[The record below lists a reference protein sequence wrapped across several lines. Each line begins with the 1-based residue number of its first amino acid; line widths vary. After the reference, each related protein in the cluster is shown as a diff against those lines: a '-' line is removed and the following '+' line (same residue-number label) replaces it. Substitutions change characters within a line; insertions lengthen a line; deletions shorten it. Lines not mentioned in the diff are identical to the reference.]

1 MKKGALIFFLVF
13 GLIGCTGVQTNVRTD
28 LSSVSAIS
36 FFDTVQEPTQTLT
49 QLTATPT
56 QTPWPTPTITPTPF
70 QPLPTVTPTPEGGNR
85 LVQDFTKVLKES
97 EARTQT
103 EVLLP
108 DLRTLPPENLRLVV
122 DPGSGRTYVR
132 FSNMIWNSGPG
143 RLELVGRINRA
154 AAQIQ
159 VAQRVFSPDG
169 EIVEEYGFGVFQF
182 HDLHNHWHLDDF
194 AIYEVWALD
203 DEGEPDHVAATGG
216 KVSYCVQDIRRG
228 DETRAA
234 VAGPNRPQFRSC
246 WGEMQGLSP
255 NWIDVYEFTLPGQY
269 VDITGLPNGVYALI
283 TTVDPDDLIREL
295 RDHNNAGQVFFEL
308 RDYRI
313 RIVDPDAE

>member
-1 MKKGALIFFLVF
+1 MKKGTLIFFLVF

-49 QLTATPT
+49 RLTATPT

-85 LVQDFTKVLKES
+85 LVQDFTKVLKEL

-228 DETRAA
+228 R
-234 VAGPNRPQFRSC
+234 
-246 WGEMQGLSP
+246 
-255 NWIDVYEFTLPGQY
+255 
-269 VDITGLPNGVYALI
+269 
-283 TTVDPDDLIREL
+283 
-295 RDHNNAGQVFFEL
+295 
-308 RDYRI
+308 
-313 RIVDPDAE
+313 